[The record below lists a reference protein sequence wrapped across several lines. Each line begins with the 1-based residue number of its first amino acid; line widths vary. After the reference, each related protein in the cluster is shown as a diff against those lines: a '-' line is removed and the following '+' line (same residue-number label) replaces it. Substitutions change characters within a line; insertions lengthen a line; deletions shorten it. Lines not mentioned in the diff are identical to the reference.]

1 LEWSDFLVKW
11 SLVVLGAGLM
21 LGLFSRLSSL
31 LMAFMILSFY
41 LAMPPLPGWP
51 ESPRLEGHYLV
62 INKTLIEVIALFA
75 LTCIPTGRWA
85 GVDALLCWMFSS
97 KQKTA

>member
-1 LEWSDFLVKW
+1 MI
-11 SLVVLGAGLM
+11 GL
-21 LGLFSRLSSL
+21 LSRVSSL
-31 LMAFMILSFY
+31 AMALLILSFY

-51 ESPRLEGHYLV
+51 EPPRVEGHYLIV
-62 INKTLIEVIALFA
+62 NKTLIEVIALFA

-85 GVDALLCWMFSS
+85 GVDALLSLIFC